1 MNRSGVTIF
10 VCVSCRRRLGDGED
24 AFDQPGL
31 ELVAAL
37 EQGLRE
43 AGVAEVC
50 VAPVECLAVC
60 MRPCTVAVTGAG
72 KWTYLIGDLDPELH
86 AEEIVAA
93 VLSYQRS
100 DHGIVPWK
108 ERPQAFR
115 RGVVARVPP
124 PGFTQPEPEAT

>member
-43 AGVAEVC
+43 AGVVFGPLPS
-50 VAPVECLAVC
+50 PVPLIRE
-60 MRPCTVAVTGAG
+60 REQGGAG
-72 KWTYLIGDLDPELH
+72 
-86 AEEIVAA
+86 
-93 VLSYQRS
+93 
-100 DHGIVPWK
+100 
-108 ERPQAFR
+108 
-115 RGVVARVPP
+115 
-124 PGFTQPEPEAT
+124 